1 MIYMYSWGQFL
12 EAPDKSFKSF
22 ENCTVKLSVKETK
35 WTSSEVRT
43 HPNFLETLISK
54 YDFGPVELPDVS
66 RNGPLGSNGIKVKI
80 DAGCG
85 MREIFITGG
94 G

>member
-1 MIYMYSWGQFL
+1 MTIS
-12 EAPDKSFKSF
+12 A
-22 ENCTVKLSVKETK
+22 KETK